1 MNMFISMLTLL
12 QHFILKYLYNYF
24 ICSCAMKNK
33 VIYHFFSLSSITGQ
47 AKGKYTL
54 NRYYKLV
61 MQTVYI
67 TQTIVPYRTR
77 QIKM

>member
-24 ICSCAMKNK
+24 ICSSAMKNK
-33 VIYHFFSLSSITGQ
+33 VIYHFFLLSSITGQ

-54 NRYYKLV
+54 NS
-61 MQTVYI
+61 
-67 TQTIVPYRTR
+67 
-77 QIKM
+77 